1 MNGNRLLVSCIGI
14 AGCWVMCASAFA
26 QSGQSFRLLCQS
38 VGSSTPE
45 PLGDRDGHSI
55 SVAEV
60 SCRVEGGLMDGGILT
75 GTGITEWD
83 KTNGVLLA
91 GSGVTRKPGATTAYR
106 NTEAKIALTLL
117 TARLSVPPDRGGASS
132 PWRPGPPLP
141 WAPRPIAIR
150 SRAWARARRSLTSR
164 STSAAVAIIRSRSH
178 SAPDA
183 HGSSAGRGASS
194 CTMAGLRQP

>member
-106 NTEAKIALTLL
+106 NTEARVALTL
-117 TARLSVPPDRGGASS
+117 SDGKV
-132 PWRPGPPLP
+132 
-141 WAPRPIAIR
+141 
-150 SRAWARARRSLTSR
+150 
-164 STSAAVAIIRSRSH
+164 V
-178 SAPDA
+178 
-183 HGSSAGRGASS
+183 GSSGSGRGLFTLATGAAAALGAKTYSYTFKS
-194 CTMAGLRQP
+194 VGPGQAVFDVKID